1 MKKVLIATALVLSF
15 SACHKWDGKTLY
27 FKEEEEKDN
36 IDHNWGTIGRDE
48 EGRRRPIRN
57 ATMAVGQDDKKN

>member
-27 FKEEEEKDN
+27 FSPVDELVHIDPNCGN
-36 IDHNWGTIGRDE
+36 IVRYADGRIS
-48 EGRRRPIRN
+48 R
-57 ATMAVGQDDKKN
+57 

>member
-27 FKEEEEKDN
+27 YSSVDGLVHIDPNCGN
-36 IDHNWGTIGRDE
+36 IVRYADGRIFPM
-48 EGRRRPIRN
+48 RK
-57 ATMAVGQDDKKN
+57 ATMKAIERRLKK